1 MAFVNFFSCNDPQ
14 FLEESLLCNFIEITL
29 RHGCSPVNLMHVLR
43 TPFLK
48 KTSGRLLLDNA
59 GFNLSLSS
67 WRTRHIKMMVLI
79 TLLTISLEGKNGCW
93 QSACKHILA
102 LSASATDD
110 VNLTFSISNQC
121 LSLLLW

>member
-1 MAFVNFFSCNDPQ
+1 MNLSGPAHKVPDSPQIIRSSHPELFLRKAVLKICSKFTGEHSCR
-14 FLEESLLCNFIEITL
+14 SAISIKLLCNFIEITL

-67 WRTRHIKMMVLI
+67 
-79 TLLTISLEGKNGCW
+79 CYF
-93 QSACKHILA
+93 
-102 LSASATDD
+102 DD
-110 VNLTFSISNQC
+110 VHDTLK
-121 LSLLLW
+121 